1 VKALKIDMGR
11 YWYYCAIA
19 LMFVVGW
26 CWPSIGLWMKS
37 VNTTPYLVFLAFFLN
52 SFALSPESLFESV
65 KQWRVLLTAL
75 IITFGISPAL
85 VFAARRLLPGGDGL
99 IAHGFQIV
107 SVVPTLFVSAVVL
120 TRLAKGNTAV
130 ALFLTVSTNLL
141 AVIIAPTLIKATLG
155 SNVSFDVM
163 STSISMIYT
172 VILPT
177 ILGQLARKRWET
189 WANRHA
195 GLITVLSQCTILLFI
210 ITGVS
215 ALPRSIIT
223 PAIVVVAII
232 GDIILHA
239 ILLGIGRFSGALIKV
254 DEPTSRA
261 LTFCS
266 AQKSFAFN
274 VLLCEHIFAG
284 NVAAFGLGI
293 LPGIIYY
300 LLVLSVDSMIAQWW
314 SMRK

>member
-1 VKALKIDMGR
+1 
-11 YWYYCAIA
+11 
-19 LMFVVGW
+19 MFIVGW
-26 CWPSIGLWMKS
+26 YRPSIGLWMKS
-37 VNTTPYLVFLAFFLN
+37 INTTFYLVFLAFFLN
-52 SFALSPESLFESV
+52 SFALSPESLLKSM
-65 KQWRVLLTAL
+65 KQWRVLLTAV
-75 IITFGISPAL
+75 IITFGLSPAL
-85 VFAARRLLPGGDGL
+85 VFAARRLVPGGDSL
-99 IAHGFQIV
+99 IGHGFQIV

-120 TRLAKGNTAV
+120 TRLAKGNAAV

-141 AVIIAPTLIKATLG
+141 AVFIAPMLIKATLG
-155 SNVSFDVM
+155 SSVKFDLM
-163 STSISMIYT
+163 STSVSMTYN

-177 ILGQLARKRWET
+177 ILGQLARKRWEV
-189 WANRHA
+189 WAQRHA
-195 GLITVLSQCTILLFI
+195 SLITVLSQFTILLFI

-223 PAIVVVAII
+223 PKIVIVAIT
-232 GDIILHA
+232 GDVILHA
-239 ILLGIGRFSGALIKV
+239 ILLGLGRFSGAMIKA
-254 DEPTSRA
+254 DEPTRRA

-300 LLVLSVDSMIAQWW
+300 LLVLSVDSVIAQWW
-314 SMRK
+314 SLHTPKRIRA